1 MSQKAEVRVGLDTS
15 AAKADLRKL
24 AKEGEQS
31 AGRVNDALGGGL
43 GRSAS
48 IGAVAGMGFG
58 LAQRAASRV
67 AGFMPDIIS
76 ESTVGARAF
85 ASEMFGG
92 PEARA
97 ATSAR
102 EQTKAAYREIIG
114 RQENPTFTPEMKN
127 YYNNIRNIREIGER
141 GDARIDQM
149 LGGEF
154 VKDAVTIL
162 SESITSG
169 FDRIVAALPIGGK

>member
-1 MSQKAEVRVGLDTS
+1 MTQKAEVRVALDTS

-43 GRSAS
+43 GRSAA
-48 IGAVAGMGFG
+48 IGAVAGAGFG

-76 ESTVGARAF
+76 ESTVGVRAGLD
-85 ASEMFGG
+85 ATFGG

-97 ATSAR
+97 AMGAR
-102 EQTKAAYREIIG
+102 EQTKAAYSEIVG
-114 RQENPTFTPEMKN
+114 RMANPHVTPEMKN
-127 YYNNIRNIREIGER
+127 YYNNIKNLREISER
-141 GDARIDQM
+141 GNSAIDQE

-154 VKDAVTIL
+154 VKGAFQIL

-169 FDRIVAALPIGGK
+169 FDRIVSALPIGGK